1 MDEMDHRSDNPYTA
15 LEGYQLLDASR
26 TGVGEVESTVYDA
39 PSDVLKYIVV
49 NGRAIPADRIEVD
62 PGERTVFVPYG
73 KETIESAPEIEDPS
87 GAFDDALREH
97 FSERG

>member
-1 MDEMDHRSDNPYTA
+1 MDEMNHRSDNPYTA
-15 LEGYQLLDASR
+15 LEGYELLDGSG
-26 TGVGEVESTVYDA
+26 TGAGEIESTVYDA

-49 NGRAIPADRIEVD
+49 NGRAVLADRIEVD
-62 PGERTVFVPYG
+62 PGGRTVSVPYD

-97 FSERG
+97 YSERG